1 MKEKILLSWSGGKDS
16 CMSLYEL
23 RRSGY
28 SDVTLITTI
37 TEGYDR
43 ISIHGVRRELLEMQ
57 ADSLG
62 LRLSSVYIPKDSTN
76 EQYESC
82 LKETLAEHREEGIDK
97 VAFGDIFLEDLR
109 QYRVKVLKD
118 LGMKA
123 IFPIWGRDTA
133 ELLREFIELGFK
145 AVLSCINPKF
155 LDGSFAGRAID
166 GEFVEQM
173 PEGVDPCGENG
184 EYHSFVYDGPI
195 FGEEIKLRQGEVVLR
210 DEIYYCEL
218 LP

>member
-23 RRSGY
+23 QRSGY

-62 LRLSSVYIPKDSTN
+62 LRLSAVYIPKDSTN

-82 LKETLAEHREEGIDK
+82 LKETLAEHREEGIGK

-109 QYRVKVLKD
+109 YYREKILKD

-123 IFPIWGRDTA
+123 IFPIWERDTA

-145 AVLSCINPKF
+145 AVLSCVNPKF
-155 LDGSFAGRAID
+155 LDISFAGRDID
-166 GEFVEQM
+166 GEFIELV

-195 FGEEIKLRQGEVVLR
+195 FGEELKLRQGEVVLR
-210 DEIYYCEL
+210 DEMYYCEL